1 MATPD
6 TWDLAQTDAPPPPP
20 PSAAPAAAA
29 DPTSDY
35 IRQQLALLQAP
46 LPSVQPDTTP
56 VKRGWLSLLGEAIG
70 GGTTTD
76 AMSPA
81 QRERAGLRAL
91 GDFGTS
97 LMAGSG
103 YYPGKPMFG
112 GLAQGFEG
120 ASRSEAG
127 SEQQAASYLG
137 AQQNWQM
144 EQQKLQLERLKE
156 AMPLLQMQY
165 GASIPNPLLANAPV
179 VPGTAGGAGKPG
191 GGGIALGMRQNN
203 PLNLTFAGQPG
214 AQPGQ
219 GNRFATFSDL
229 PSGVAA
235 TADQLALYQ
244 TQHGINTVQDAVKRW
259 VSDPKADLTSYTA
272 DVANALGVKPT
283 DKIDLTDPAVQQ
295 KFILAAQPHESGG
308 GGATLN
314 PADVA
319 KGVQLAAANRGQT
332 AQAPP
337 APYQV
342 AGKTV
347 APPSGSTA
355 APADTT
361 ATTADATPPPP
372 GGQLTFEQFQAQ
384 HPIAINAADYTVTPP
399 GLAEAQSAMAAA
411 KLQLTAANRKGD
423 DAGAAKA
430 VEAYNT
436 ANDRASKLQQ
446 DAQAKSLELQ
456 QAAQKNA
463 LDTQRQLYGEEQQ
476 RQQQAKLK
484 ADELTQAAKLKADE
498 LAQAAQLKQQ
508 ELAQTAAEN
517 QRNRDAEIEKAKL
530 ASGYTIQQEQAKAD
544 MDIAKTDLNDRAAD
558 AQKAGRV
565 IPILQQMQ
573 GQIGKMPD
581 GFIGGLLAKYDT
593 TGDMTGILAKMG
605 VVDPTKATAAQMLIA
620 ARNYLSIEM
629 KPAATG
635 SLRVAEMD
643 KLQSFTPGQL
653 QTPEAQNE
661 MAARLIAYQ
670 KRIQDERSFAST
682 YFGRQS
688 DPNNPNSPRI
698 YDNRN
703 LDKAMNA
710 PVKYD
715 QNGNV
720 TGGGLGPVVPEPPS
734 ANAPDAEHQAY
745 LNYVNRNLAPGAP
758 YQAWEPKRNQDGSL
772 ALDANRRPI
781 PQRVTKLK
789 VYQ

>member
-70 GGTTTD
+70 GGPQTD

-144 EQQKLQLERLKE
+144 ERQKLQMERLKE
-156 AMPLLQMQY
+156 ALPLLQMQA
-165 GASIPNPLLANAPV
+165 GANIPNPLLANAPV

-214 AQPGQ
+214 AQPGP

-283 DKIDLTDPAVQQ
+283 DKIDLTDPTVQQ

-308 GGATLN
+308 GGAVLN

-332 AQAPP
+332 VQAPP

-347 APPSGSTA
+347 APPSGSTTAPAATPPPPGQTPPA
-355 APADTT
+355 APT
-361 ATTADATPPPP
+361 TTADATPPAPA
-372 GGQLTFEQFQAQ
+372 GQLTLEQFQAQ

-399 GLAEAQSAMAAA
+399 GLAEARAAQAAA
-411 KLQLTAANRKGD
+411 AQQLSLARAGRGGD
-423 DAGAAKA
+423 PNKSLSD
-430 VEAYNT
+430 YNT
-436 ANDRASKLQQ
+436 ATQAVNKLQQ

-463 LDTQRQLYGEEQQ
+463 LDTQRQLYEAEMTR
-476 RQQQAKLK
+476 RQGDEKAAADRAHAIELAKLN
-484 ADELTQAAKLKADE
+484 ADLTR
-498 LAQAAQLKQQ
+498 
-508 ELAQTAAEN
+508 QTNKDTVVNTTN
-517 QRNRDAEIEKAKL
+517 QKGLETA
-530 ASGYTIQQEQAKAD
+530 QQEQHDTGNIVAQLDGFRALSDNVEQPKLWQNVSLPGMKAT
-544 MDIAKTDLNDRAAD
+544 IAETLGSLGLPLSDTGAVQLLRSGINGLVSTLRQGMPMGSLSDTDL
-558 AQKAGRV
+558 K
-565 IPILQQMQ
+565 
-573 GQIGKMPD
+573 
-581 GFIGGLLAKYDT
+581 FIERLG
-593 TGDMTGILAKMG
+593 
-605 VVDPTKATAAQMLIA
+605 PT
-620 ARNYLSIEM
+620 EW
-629 KPAATG
+629 
-635 SLRVAEMD
+635 MD
-643 KLQSFTPGQL
+643 KDTRSAVVGYLKQ
-653 QTPEAQNE
+653 
-661 MAARLIAYQ
+661 AYQ
-670 KRIQDERSFAST
+670 AKNRFSFDVQKEMSRGKS
-682 YFGRQS
+682 YG
-688 DPNNPNSPRI
+688 D
-698 YDNRN
+698 
-703 LDKAMNA
+703 
-710 PVKYD
+710 
-715 QNGNV
+715 
-720 TGGGLGPVVPEPPS
+720 
-734 ANAPDAEHQAY
+734 
-745 LNYVNRNLAPGAP
+745 
-758 YQAWEPKRNQDGSL
+758 
-772 ALDANRRPI
+772 ALDAANQNRKPFVPAVPAELSAHWTDPDPNWAQQRLKWAQDNDIRPGTLYHLNNGAVMVAKSP
-781 PQRVTKLK
+781 PQQGQR
-789 VYQ
+789 

>member
-1 MATPD
+1 
-6 TWDLAQTDAPPPPP
+6 
-20 PSAAPAAAA
+20 
-29 DPTSDY
+29 
-35 IRQQLALLQAP
+35 
-46 LPSVQPDTTP
+46 
-56 VKRGWLSLLGEAIG
+56 
-70 GGTTTD
+70 
-76 AMSPA
+76 
-81 QRERAGLRAL
+81 
-91 GDFGTS
+91 
-97 LMAGSG
+97 
-103 YYPGKPMFG
+103 
-112 GLAQGFEG
+112 
-120 ASRSEAG
+120 
-127 SEQQAASYLG
+127 
-137 AQQNWQM
+137 
-144 EQQKLQLERLKE
+144 
-156 AMPLLQMQY
+156 
-165 GASIPNPLLANAPV
+165 
-179 VPGTAGGAGKPG
+179 
-191 GGGIALGMRQNN
+191 MRQNN

-272 DVANALGVKPT
+272 DVAKALGVAPT
-283 DKIDLTDPAVQQ
+283 DKIDLTDPTVQQ

-308 GGATLN
+308 GGAVLN

-347 APPSGSTA
+347 APPSGSTT

-361 ATTADATPPPP
+361 TTTADATPPPP
-372 GGQLTFEQFQAQ
+372 AGQLTFEQFQAQ

-399 GLAEAQSAMAAA
+399 GLAEARAAQTAAA
-411 KLQLTAANRKGD
+411 QQLSLARAGRGGD
-423 DAGAAKA
+423 PNKSLSD
-430 VEAYNT
+430 YNT
-436 ANDRASKLQQ
+436 ATQAVNKLQQ
-446 DAQAKSLELQ
+446 DAQAKSLELL

-463 LDTQRQLYGEEQQ
+463 LDIQQKNYADEQQ
-476 RQQQAKLK
+476 RLQQAKLK
-484 ADELTQAAKLKADE
+484 ADELAQAAKLKADE
-498 LAQAAQLKQQ
+498 LAQ
-508 ELAQTAAEN
+508 TAAEN
-517 QRNRDAEIEKAKL
+517 QKNRDADIEKAKL

-682 YFGRQS
+682 YFGRPS

-758 YQAWEPKRNQDGSL
+758 YQAWEPRRNQDGSL

>member
-6 TWDLAQTDAPPPPP
+6 TWDLAQTDAPSPPP

-46 LPSVQPDTTP
+46 LPSVHPDTTP
-56 VKRGWLSLLGEAIG
+56 AQGGIVGLLGKIG
-70 GGTTTD
+70 MALAGGSVTD
-76 AMSPA
+76 TLSPA
-81 QRERAGLRAL
+81 QRERAGIRAL

-144 EQQKLQLERLKE
+144 EQQHLQLERLKE

-165 GASIPNPLLANAPV
+165 GASIPNPLLSANTPA

-219 GNRFATFSDL
+219 GNPFATFSDL

-244 TQHGINTVQDAVKRW
+244 TRHGINTVQDAVKRW

-272 DVANALGVKPT
+272 DVAKALGVAPT
-283 DKIDLTDPAVQQ
+283 DKIDLTNPTVQQ

-308 GGATLN
+308 GGAVLN

-332 AQAPP
+332 VQAPP
-337 APYQV
+337 APYKV
-342 AGKTV
+342 ATAGATV
-347 APPSGSTA
+347 PGPPSGSTTA
-355 APADTT
+355 TADTT
-361 ATTADATPPPP
+361 TTTADATPTATPAE
-372 GGQLTFEQFQAQ
+372 QTFEQFQAQ

-411 KLQLTAANRKGD
+411 KQQLTVANRKGD

-463 LDTQRQLYGEEQQ
+463 LDTLRQLYDAEKQ
-476 RQQQAKLK
+476 RQ
-484 ADELTQAAKLKADE
+484 
-498 LAQAAQLKQQ
+498 AQAAIETQKIQAAAAEAERQRQAAERIENIKAGNTYHQQLDKESAEYAQTNTIKPMSEQ
-508 ELAQTAAEN
+508 ALKAHQMNLSLAQLQPMLQDLPKGGGALGALLTSNPDLGWLTTAAGITDPK
-517 QRNRDAEIEKAKL
+517 QTDTARL
-530 ASGYTIQQEQAKAD
+530 VSGLVANISTQ
-544 MDIAKTDLNDRAAD
+544 
-558 AQKAGRV
+558 
-565 IPILQQMQ
+565 
-573 GQIGKMPD
+573 
-581 GFIGGLLAKYDT
+581 
-593 TGDMTGILAKMG
+593 
-605 VVDPTKATAAQMLIA
+605 
-620 ARNYLSIEM
+620 M
-629 KPAATG
+629 KPAGLGA
-635 SLRVAEMD
+635 LREYEWDAFKSQLPTMLSTTDGQQKAVAILM
-643 KLQSFTPGQL
+643 
-653 QTPEAQNE
+653 N
-661 MAARLIAYQ
+661 MNN
-670 KRIQDERSFAST
+670 RIQDEGNWMNNYFNRKVPDEYAKTPGGLRSAH
-682 YFGRQS
+682 
-688 DPNNPNSPRI
+688 
-698 YDNRN
+698 N
-703 LDKAMNA
+703 LDPPAGALSVQQQMDKE
-710 PVKYD
+710 
-715 QNGNV
+715 
-720 TGGGLGPVVPEPPS
+720 LGPV
-734 ANAPDAEHQAY
+734 
-745 LNYVNRNLAPGAP
+745 
-758 YQAWEPKRNQDGSL
+758 
-772 ALDANRRPI
+772 I
-781 PQRVTKLK
+781 PQYVPPKGMPLTASGQAQWEQSLPPGKPFLRQTARPDPKNPTRALRDSSGNVVTDKTYE
-789 VYQ
+789 VRPWQ

>member
-1 MATPD
+1 MAADD
-6 TWDLAQTDAPPPPP
+6 TDTQTAAPP
-20 PSAAPAAAA
+20 PSAPASPDMIAQAM
-29 DPTSDY
+29 
-35 IRQQLALLQAP
+35 QLAQRLAP
-46 LPSVQPDTTP
+46 QPIQPDTTP
-56 VKRGWLSLLGEAIG
+56 AQGGIVGLLGRIG
-70 GGTTTD
+70 SALAGGSVTD
-76 AMSPA
+76 VMSPA

-120 ASRSEAG
+120 ATRSEAG
-127 SEQQAASYLG
+127 SEQQVAAQLG
-137 AQQNWQM
+137 AQQDYQTK
-144 EQQKLQLERLKE
+144 QAALRLQALKE
-156 AMPLLQMQY
+156 AVPLLRLEQA
-165 GASIPNPLLANAPV
+165 GSIPNVLASGPA
-179 VPGTAGGAGKPG
+179 VPGTAGGAGTPG
-191 GGGIALGMRQNN
+191 GGGGLSALAYGQGGPGSTIPVPDEYMPMFEAAAKRNNIPVDLLIAQARQESGFNPNAAGGGIFQIQDKTALKPGFGMQGVQNPAILKDAKTN
-203 PLNLTFAGQPG
+203 IDFGADYLAARAKAAGVDLNTPQGQVVGLQAYNGGGDKDYVQHVTRYMPAPLAPVQTAGPG
-214 AQPGQ
+214 APTG
-219 GNRFATFSDL
+219 GPTT
-229 PSGVAA
+229 PPAA
-235 TADQLALYQ
+235 TPPG
-244 TQHGINTVQDAVKRW
+244 T
-259 VSDPKADLTSYTA
+259 
-272 DVANALGVKPT
+272 
-283 DKIDLTDPAVQQ
+283 
-295 KFILAAQPHESGG
+295 
-308 GGATLN
+308 
-314 PADVA
+314 
-319 KGVQLAAANRGQT
+319 GQT
-332 AQAPP
+332 PPAGSTAQLPPASTDTTAATPAAPP
-337 APYQV
+337 AF
-342 AGKTV
+342 
-347 APPSGSTA
+347 
-355 APADTT
+355 AD
-361 ATTADATPPPP
+361 
-372 GGQLTFEQFQAQ
+372 FQAKN
-384 HPIAINAADYTVTPP
+384 PIPTTPEEQATLDGLKRVQQQTAIELQNAPLTGVDRVKAVQAAREAADN
-399 GLAEAQSAMAAA
+399 LANATRQI
-411 KLQLTAANRKGD
+411 
-423 DAGAAKA
+423 
-430 VEAYNT
+430 
-436 ANDRASKLQQ
+436 Q
-446 DAQAKSLELQ
+446 DAHTAHQVTLFTSGNTLA
-456 QAAQKNA
+456 
-463 LDTQRQLYGEEQQ
+463 
-476 RQQQAKLK
+476 QQAKDK
-484 ADELTQAAKLKADE
+484 AAE

-508 ELAQTAAEN
+508 EQAQTVAEN
-517 QRNRDAEIEKAKL
+517 EKNRQAEIEKAKL
-530 ASGYTIQQEQAKAD
+530 ASGYSIQQEQAKAD

-605 VVDPTKATAAQMLIA
+605 VVDPSKATAAQMLIA

-682 YFGRQS
+682 YFGRPS

-758 YQAWEPKRNQDGSL
+758 YQVWEPKRNQDGSL

>member
-6 TWDLAQTDAPPPPP
+6 TWDLAQTDAPPRAVPPPP

-70 GGTTTD
+70 GGPQTD

-137 AQQNWQM
+137 AQQNWQL
-144 EQQKLQLERLKE
+144 EQQKLQMERLKE
-156 AMPLLQMQY
+156 ALPLLQMQY
-165 GASIPNPLLANAPV
+165 GATIPNPLLSANTPA
-179 VPGTAGGAGKPG
+179 VPGTATGAGKPG

-283 DKIDLTDPAVQQ
+283 DKIDLTDPTVQQ

-308 GGATLN
+308 GGAVLN

-347 APPSGSTA
+347 APPSGSTT

-361 ATTADATPPPP
+361 TTTADATPTAAP

-384 HPIAINAADYTVTPP
+384 HPIAINPADYTITPP
-399 GLAEAQSAMAAA
+399 NLDKLVASEAAA
-411 KLQLTAANRKGD
+411 AQQLSLARAGRGGDPDKALVAHTA
-423 DAGAAKA
+423 AAKA
-430 VEAYNT
+430 VT
-436 ANDRASKLQQ
+436 
-446 DAQAKSLELQ
+446 DAQAAATAKSAELQ

-463 LDTQRQLYGEEQQ
+463 LDTQRQLYDAEMN
-476 RQQQAKLK
+476 RQQSDEKDAADRAHAIVLAKLN
-484 ADELTQAAKLKADE
+484 ADLTR
-498 LAQAAQLKQQ
+498 
-508 ELAQTAAEN
+508 QTNKDTVVNTTN
-517 QRNRDAEIEKAKL
+517 QKGLETA
-530 ASGYTIQQEQAKAD
+530 QQEQHDTGNIVAQLDGFRALSDNVEQPKLWQNVSLPGMKAT
-544 MDIAKTDLNDRAAD
+544 IAETLGSLGLPLSDTGAVQLLRSGINGLVSTLRQGMPMGSLSDTDL
-558 AQKAGRV
+558 K
-565 IPILQQMQ
+565 
-573 GQIGKMPD
+573 
-581 GFIGGLLAKYDT
+581 FIERLG
-593 TGDMTGILAKMG
+593 
-605 VVDPTKATAAQMLIA
+605 PT
-620 ARNYLSIEM
+620 EW
-629 KPAATG
+629 
-635 SLRVAEMD
+635 MD
-643 KLQSFTPGQL
+643 KDTRSAVVGYLKQ
-653 QTPEAQNE
+653 
-661 MAARLIAYQ
+661 AYQ
-670 KRIQDERSFAST
+670 AKNRFSFDVQKEMSRGKS
-682 YFGRQS
+682 YG
-688 DPNNPNSPRI
+688 D
-698 YDNRN
+698 
-703 LDKAMNA
+703 
-710 PVKYD
+710 
-715 QNGNV
+715 
-720 TGGGLGPVVPEPPS
+720 
-734 ANAPDAEHQAY
+734 
-745 LNYVNRNLAPGAP
+745 
-758 YQAWEPKRNQDGSL
+758 
-772 ALDANRRPI
+772 ALDAANQNRKPFVPAVPAELSAHWTDPDPNWAQQRLKWAQDNDIRPGTLYHLNNGAVMVAKSP
-781 PQRVTKLK
+781 PQQGQR
-789 VYQ
+789 